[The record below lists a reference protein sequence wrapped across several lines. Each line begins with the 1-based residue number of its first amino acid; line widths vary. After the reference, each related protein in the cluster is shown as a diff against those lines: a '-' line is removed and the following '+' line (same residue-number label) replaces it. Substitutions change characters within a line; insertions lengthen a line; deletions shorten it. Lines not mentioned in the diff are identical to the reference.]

1 MATANAT
8 PSDAGFG
15 PAGWEFLAVLPKA
28 AKRCRPGLLPRMT
41 AAATQSDA
49 FVSSVSW
56 VVTALVPVTATDPS
70 PLLSVVVKL

>member
-1 MATANAT
+1 M
-8 PSDAGFG
+8 
-15 PAGWEFLAVLPKA
+15 
-28 AKRCRPGLLPRMT
+28 PGLPFRTT

-56 VVTALVPVTATDPS
+56 VVTALVPVPATDPS